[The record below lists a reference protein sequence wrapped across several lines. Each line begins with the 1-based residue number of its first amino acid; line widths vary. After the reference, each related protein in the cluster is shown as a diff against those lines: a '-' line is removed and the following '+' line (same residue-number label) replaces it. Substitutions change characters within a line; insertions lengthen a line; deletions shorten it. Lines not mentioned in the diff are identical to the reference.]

1 MLVNAFLL
9 GACLV
14 AGEALVDWLTQRDLI
29 SAEGV
34 LRVRSVYASPN
45 NLALYLDRT
54 APLALCLAL
63 FGQARRVL
71 YFVAF
76 VLMIVALYL
85 TFAKGAWLVALPAS
99 LMLIGLLRVQ
109 HTRIA
114 RARLMLGVLIVLAAL
129 ALSLLPVLG
138 TERLRSL
145 FDWTTGTTFIRVQLW
160 QSTLAMIRDHPVFGV
175 GPDNFLYQ
183 YRTRYILPTAFAE
196 PNLSHPHNIVLD
208 FWTRLG
214 LPGLA
219 LLAALLVVFW
229 RTALRLYRRLPEG
242 DTRALVL
249 GLMASMLA
257 ALAHGLIDNSFFL
270 VDLAFVLML
279 TLGTVGNLGAGV
291 LADAGPFRQNPE
303 G

>member
-1 MLVNAFLL
+1 
-9 GACLV
+9 
-14 AGEALVDWLTQRDLI
+14 
-29 SAEGV
+29 
-34 LRVRSVYASPN
+34 SVYASPN

-214 LPGLA
+214 VPGLA

-229 RTALRLYRRLPEG
+229 RTALR
-242 DTRALVL
+242 
-249 GLMASMLA
+249 
-257 ALAHGLIDNSFFL
+257 F
-270 VDLAFVLML
+270 
-279 TLGTVGNLGAGV
+279 
-291 LADAGPFRQNPE
+291 
-303 G
+303 